1 MAEHKRR
8 LVWSAEAEDDL
19 LSIWR
24 YGNEEWSP
32 AVADQHERTLWRA
45 CQRLLENQELGRSRD
60 ELIVGLRS
68 LLVDPH
74 VVFYRTSPIAIE
86 IVRIV
91 HERED
96 TEMIFH

>member
-1 MAEHKRR
+1 MGKPKRR
-8 LVWSAEAEDDL
+8 LVWSAEAEADL

-24 YGNEEWSP
+24 YAAEEWSP
-32 AVADQHERTLWRA
+32 TVADEHERTLWRA
-45 CQRLLENQELGRSRD
+45 CERLLEKHELGRSRD

-68 LLVDPH
+68 ILVDPH

-86 IVRIV
+86 IVRVV
-91 HERED
+91 HQRED